1 MGSLVC
7 EAKGNMLIDNDMSE
21 QIKIQLPDGSVREVA
36 QGTTP
41 FDVAMSISPRLAAA
55 VVVARIRPLTTP
67 VVAGETAVE
76 EADEAQTEAGMY
88 GSASEL
94 GERLVDLAA
103 PLNEDVALELLKE
116 SDEAALKVVRHSAA
130 HVMATAILE
139 LFPETKLG
147 HGPATDN
154 GFFYDVYRETPFT
167 EDDLA
172 AIEKRMAEVVARDET
187 FVREQE
193 SREMGLKDYA
203 EHGDFMKVHFI
214 ERFTKPGD
222 EISLYRNGKF
232 VDFCRGPHVPSTG
245 RVKAFKVT
253 SVAGAYWLG
262 DEKNQQLQRIYGTAF
277 FNAKDMDAHFKRLE
291 EIKARDHR
299 VLGKQLD
306 LFSIQEVAG
315 AGLIFWHPKGGLIRK
330 TMEDW
335 MRDECI
341 RRGYEMVF
349 TPHIMRREL
358 WKVSGHEGFYS
369 QNMYPPMELDDAEYR
384 LKPMNCPGHILIY
397 KNSPKSYRDLPQRYA
412 ELGNVYRY
420 ERSGTMHGLLRVR
433 GFTQDDAHIFCTPEQ
448 IESEIAAC
456 VEFADE
462 VLKAFGF
469 AEFKVELSTWDPKD
483 QKSYVG
489 SPEHWETAVGSLK
502 KVLDAKA
509 IPYRE
514 IPGEAAFYGPKIDIK
529 LVDVLGRLWQL
540 STVQFDF
547 NLPQRFELEYTGED
561 GEKHRPVMVHRAL
574 FGSVE
579 RFFGVLI
586 EHYAG
591 AFPLWLAPVQVGLV
605 PISEKHVEYA
615 RAVKA
620 KLEVAGLRVELDARN
635 EKMNAKIREFTLQK
649 VPFVLV
655 MGDKEAEQREVNV
668 RVRGG
673 GVQGTFPLSEFIAN
687 ATTLIT
693 RKELNLSDTPKWHD
707 AVLKAVQSFP
717 TDQFDLNDLYDLRD
731 EFASIFPNNRHVNEK
746 LRQQLQTLR
755 DEGIIQFLDN
765 EGNYKRIK

>member
-1 MGSLVC
+1 V
-7 EAKGNMLIDNDMSE
+7 SE
-21 QIKIQLPDGSVREVA
+21 QTIKIQLPDGSVREVSR
-36 QGTTP
+36 GTTAY
-41 FDVAMSISPRLAAA
+41 DVATNISPRLAAA
-55 VVVARIRPLTTP
+55 VVVARIRPLTSGATG
-67 VVAGETAVE
+67 ATETE
-76 EADEAQTEAGMY
+76 ETSEAAMY
-88 GSASEL
+88 GGAED

-103 PLNEDVALELLKE
+103 PLTEDVALELLKE

-147 HGPATDN
+147 HGPATDS
-154 GFFYDVYRETPFT
+154 GFFYDVYRETPFSD
-167 EDDLA
+167 EDLA
-172 AIEKRMAEVVARDET
+172 AIEARMTEVVGRDEK
-187 FVREQE
+187 FMREEE

-203 EHGDFMKVHFI
+203 EQGEFMKVHFI
-214 ERFTKPGD
+214 EKFTRPGD

-277 FNAKDMDAHFKRLE
+277 FNTKDLDAHFKRLE

-315 AGLIFWHPKGGLIRK
+315 SGLIFWHPKGGLIRK
-330 TMEDW
+330 EMEDW
-335 MRDECI
+335 MREECI
-341 RRGYEMVF
+341 RRGYDMVY

-358 WKVSGHEGFYS
+358 WKISGHEGFYS

-397 KNSPKSYRDLPQRYA
+397 KNSPRSYRDLPVRYA

-448 IESEIAAC
+448 VVSEIEGC
-456 VEFADE
+456 LDFAE
-462 VLKAFGF
+462 VVLKTFGF
-469 AEFKVELSTWDPKD
+469 DEYRVELSLRDPKKAGEFVGNAAD
-483 QKSYVG
+483 WEKAESALKGVLTNRGVAFKS
-489 SPEHWETAVGSLK
+489 
-502 KVLDAKA
+502 
-509 IPYRE
+509 
-514 IPGEAAFYGPKIDIK
+514 IPGEGAFYGPKIDIK

-547 NLPQRFELEYTGED
+547 NLPARFELEYKGED
-561 GEKHRPVMVHRAL
+561 GELHQPVMVHRAL

-591 AFPLWLAPVQVGLV
+591 AFPLWLAPVQIGIV

-615 RAVKA
+615 SAVKA
-620 KLEVAGLRVELDARN
+620 KLEAAGLRVELDERN

-655 MGDKEAEQREVNV
+655 MGDKEAAAEAVSV
-668 RVRGG
+668 RTRGKG
-673 GVQGTFPLSEFIAN
+673 
-687 ATTLIT
+687 
-693 RKELNLSDTPKWHD
+693 
-707 AVLKAVQSFP
+707 
-717 TDQFDLNDLYDLRD
+717 
-731 EFASIFPNNRHVNEK
+731 
-746 LRQQLQTLR
+746 
-755 DEGIIQFLDN
+755 DEGSVALADFIERAKGLVAS
-765 EGNYKRIK
+765 KTVAL

>member
-1 MGSLVC
+1 LDI
-7 EAKGNMLIDNDMSE
+7 AN
-21 QIKIQLPDGSVREVA
+21 
-36 QGTTP
+36 
-41 FDVAMSISPRLAAA
+41 SISPRLAAA
-55 VVVARIRPLTTP
+55 VVVARVRPLTTSADP
-67 VVAGETAVE
+67 TRSQETRTDGAPGATTEVKETSSEAAMYAAGAGEN
-76 EADEAQTEAGMY
+76 
-88 GSASEL
+88 GS
-94 GERLVDLAA
+94 RLVDLSA
-103 PLNEDVALELLKE
+103 PLNEDVELTLLKDA
-116 SDEAALKVVRHSAA
+116 DEASLKVLRHSAA

-147 HGPATDN
+147 HGPATEQ

-167 EDDLA
+167 EADLA
-172 AIEKRMAEVVARDET
+172 AIEARMAEVVARNEP
-187 FVREQE
+187 FVREVEPRQK
-193 SREMGLKDYA
+193 GLEDYA
-203 EHGDFMKVHFI
+203 EHGEFMKVHFI

-222 EISLYRNGKF
+222 EISLYRNGNF
-232 VDFCRGPHVPSTG
+232 TDFCRGPHVPSTG

-277 FNAKDMDAHFKRLE
+277 FNEKDLKAHFARLE

-335 MRDECI
+335 MKDECI
-341 RRGYEMVF
+341 RRGYQMVY

-358 WKVSGHEGFYS
+358 WKISGHEGFYS
-369 QNMYPPMELDDAEYR
+369 DNMYPPMELDDAEYR

-397 KNSPKSYRDLPQRYA
+397 KNTPKSYRDLPVRYA

-433 GFTQDDAHIFCTPEQ
+433 GFTQDDAHIFCTPGQ
-448 IESEIAAC
+448 IESEIEAC
-456 VEFADE
+456 LDFAE
-462 VLKAFGF
+462 AVLKTFGF
-469 AEFKVELSTWDPKD
+469 SEYRVELSTRDPNKASEFVGTD
-483 QKSYVG
+483 ADWERAQKALEG
-489 SPEHWETAVGSLK
+489 
-502 KVLDAKA
+502 VLTRRGLSFKNF
-509 IPYRE
+509 
-514 IPGEAAFYGPKIDIK
+514 PGEAAFYGPKIDIK

-547 NLPQRFELEYTGED
+547 NLPARFELSYKGED
-561 GEKHRPVMVHRAL
+561 GELHQPVMVHRAL

-605 PISEKHVEYA
+605 PISTEKHMDYA

-620 KLEVAGLRVELDARN
+620 KLEAAGLRVELDERN
-635 EKMNAKIREFTLQK
+635 DVMKAKIRDFATAK
-649 VPFVLV
+649 VPFILI
-655 MGDKEAEQREVNV
+655 MGDKEAASGEVSV
-668 RVRGG
+668 RVRGKGDQG
-673 GVQGTFPLSEFIAN
+673 GVPLEAFVERASR
-687 ATTLIT
+687 LI
-693 RKELNLSDTPKWHD
+693 RDRSAEL
-707 AVLKAVQSFP
+707 
-717 TDQFDLNDLYDLRD
+717 
-731 EFASIFPNNRHVNEK
+731 
-746 LRQQLQTLR
+746 
-755 DEGIIQFLDN
+755 
-765 EGNYKRIK
+765 